1 MTSKERRRA
10 NRRKKH
16 EREAMQQMRNMYG
29 NRDLTPY
36 NAILQM
42 RTNGKA
48 EIQLK

>member
-16 EREAMQQMRNMYG
+16 EREAMLEMRNMYG
-29 NRDLTPY
+29 SRDLTPY

-42 RTNGKA
+42 RANGKA
-48 EIQLK
+48 EIRLK

>member
-1 MTSKERRRA
+1 MTAKERRRA

-16 EREAMQQMRNMYG
+16 EREAMLEMRNMCD
-29 NRDLTPY
+29 NKDLTPY

-48 EIQLK
+48 EIRLK

>member
-1 MTSKERRRA
+1 MTSKERRRT

-16 EREAMQQMRNMYG
+16 EREAVLEMRNMFG
-29 NRDLTPY
+29 NKDLTPY

-48 EIQLK
+48 EIRLK